1 MNAFIVIC
9 VLVVVGIGPFV
20 AVHIGGK
27 AFDADDDDQETN
39 NGDDVHLHMY

>member
-27 AFDADDDDQETN
+27 AFDADDEQETGN
-39 NGDDVHLHMY
+39 SDDVHLHMY